1 MMRLIVICFLIAV
14 SATAEMIHWIG
25 SFDAALEMSQ
35 ARNRPMLVLL
45 VKRACPSC
53 RNLLATALRDEAVV
67 SVVNAR
73 TVPVIVTKENEDY
86 PIELLYTLEFPTL
99 FLLTPD
105 ETFLA
110 EPLRGEIDAP
120 LLWRWLEEKFPYER

>member
-1 MMRLIVICFLIAV
+1 MMRLIAFCFLLAV

-25 SFDAALEMSQ
+25 SFDAALETSQ

-45 VKRACPSC
+45 VKRACPPC
-53 RNLLATALRDEAVV
+53 RNLLAEGLRDERVV
-67 SVVNAR
+67 DLVNKH
-73 TVPVIVTKENEDY
+73 TIPVIVTKENEDY

-120 LLWRWLEEKFPYER
+120 LLRRWLEEKLSYER